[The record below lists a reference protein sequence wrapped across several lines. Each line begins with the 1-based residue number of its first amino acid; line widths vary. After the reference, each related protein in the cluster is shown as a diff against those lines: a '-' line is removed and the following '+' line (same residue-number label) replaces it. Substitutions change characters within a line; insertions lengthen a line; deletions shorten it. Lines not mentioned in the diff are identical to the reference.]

1 MTLGEW
7 TTIIIAELKANGFE
21 ASEYQGFPLVKR
33 PESHEEGV
41 RLLKFFPK
49 QFPADREIYAEG
61 MLFIPAGSRRAAE
74 KLKEASR

>member
-1 MTLGEW
+1 MTLQQW

-21 ASEYQGFPLVKR
+21 AREYQGFPLVKR

-41 RLLKFFPK
+41 RLLKFSTK

-61 MLFIPAGSRRAAE
+61 MLFMPAGSRRAAE
-74 KLKEASR
+74 RLKEEAR